1 MERYSDNPNQFVD
14 PAKLADDA
22 VLALSS
28 VERGSQVSPELLEE
42 GIKLCEYLIHLFQEL
57 KTPEVEREQWTFHAV
72 RDDRKALR
80 ESGIDIDREHKRT
93 EEVKKWISD
102 LMNNP
107 SSHTRQEIESI
118 KEHLMSITMPIW
130 QKRTSEFRERK
141 MKRSLIV
148 HG

>member
-130 QKRTSEFRERK
+130 QKRTLEFRERK

>member
-1 MERYSDNPNQFVD
+1 MNSYRDNPEQFVN
-14 PAKLADDA
+14 PAKLADDT

-28 VERGSQVSPELLEE
+28 VERGCEVSPELLEE
-42 GIKLCEYLIHLFQEL
+42 GIKLCDYLIHLFQEL
-57 KTPEVEREQWTFHAV
+57 KAPEIEREQWTFRAV

-80 ESGIDIDREHKRT
+80 ESGIDIDREYRRT

-102 LMNNP
+102 LINNP
-107 SSHTRQEIESI
+107 SSHTQEEIKSI
-118 KEHLMSITMPIW
+118 KAHLMTMTMPIW
-130 QKRTSEFRERK
+130 RNRASEFRERK

>member
-1 MERYSDNPNQFVD
+1 MKAHNDNPNQPLD

-28 VERGSQVSPELLEE
+28 VQRGSKVSSELLEE
-42 GIKLCEYLIHLFQEL
+42 GIQLCDYLIHLFQEL
-57 KTPEVEREQWTFHAV
+57 KAPQVETERLILRAV

-80 ESGIDIDREHKRT
+80 ESGIDIDKAYRKT
-93 EEVKKWISD
+93 KEVKKWISD
-102 LMNNP
+102 LMHNP
-107 SSHTRQEIESI
+107 SSHSREEIESI
-118 KEHLMSITMPIW
+118 KEHLMSITLPIW
-130 QKRTSEFRERK
+130 RHRTSEFRERK

>member
-1 MERYSDNPNQFVD
+1 MKGYSDNPNQILD
-14 PAKLADDA
+14 PAKLADDT
-22 VLALSS
+22 VLALSL
-28 VERGSQVSPELLEE
+28 VQRGSKVSPELLEE
-42 GIKLCEYLIHLFQEL
+42 GIKLCEYLIQLFQEL

-80 ESGIDIDREHKRT
+80 ESGIDIDRGHRKT

-107 SSHTRQEIESI
+107 SSHTREEIEGI
-118 KEHLMSITMPIW
+118 KEHLMNITMPIW

-141 MKRSLIV
+141 LKRSLIV

>member
-93 EEVKKWISD
+93 EEVKRWISD

-130 QKRTSEFRERK
+130 QKRSSEFRERK